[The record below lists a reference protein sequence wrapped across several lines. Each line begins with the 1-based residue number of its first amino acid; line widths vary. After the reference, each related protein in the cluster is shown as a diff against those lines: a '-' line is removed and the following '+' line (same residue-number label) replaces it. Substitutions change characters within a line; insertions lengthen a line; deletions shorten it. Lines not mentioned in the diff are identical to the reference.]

1 MRKKD
6 GILSLWLEK
15 NGTGREGGD
24 YEKMDFNSKLG
35 SVL

>member
-1 MRKKD
+1 MVFFLCGLK
-6 GILSLWLEK
+6 K